1 MNNVSINKVELRGR
15 IGTVRVQSIEDTLVA
30 NFSLSTEK
38 IYSDKAG
45 NKIAEVSWHHVC
57 IWEGEGRNIGGLSRG
72 VLVHLTGQLRNQ
84 KYLDTMGNERIFT
97 EVLADSLVI
106 INENDSKEDFRG
118 D

>member
-1 MNNVSINKVELRGR
+1 M
-15 IGTVRVQSIEDTLVA
+15 
-30 NFSLSTEK
+30 
-38 IYSDKAG
+38 
-45 NKIAEVSWHHVC
+45 
-57 IWEGEGRNIGGLSRG
+57 SRG

>member
-1 MNNVSINKVELRGR
+1 MLPLQNLLEVISLRILDAESLNCLVILRSYVVSDIVVIVLC
-15 IGTVRVQSIEDTLVA
+15 
-30 NFSLSTEK
+30 STCVDVN
-38 IYSDKAG
+38 YAWW
-45 NKIAEVSWHHVC
+45 N
-57 IWEGEGRNIGGLSRG
+57 
-72 VLVHLTGQLRNQ
+72 LTGQLRNQ

>member
-1 MNNVSINKVELRGR
+1 MNNVSINRVELRGR
-15 IGTVRVQSIEDTLVA
+15 IGTVRVQSIEDILVA
-30 NFSLSTEK
+30 N
-38 IYSDKAG
+38 KAG

-57 IWEGEGRNIGGLSRG
+57 IWEGEGRNLGGLSRG